1 MLNPKIFVYTGPMYA
16 GKSTGLVN
24 AFSEAKKADKKVVAI
39 KPNIDQRYT
48 TNTISTHDRKE
59 IPSEYVRVLST
70 FLSQEEWKDIDFG
83 ADVFLIDEAQF
94 FKKNIVEFV
103 CRLRNVSKEVHIAGL
118 DMDFRGNSFG
128 HMPEL
133 MTLANKV
140 IKFQAQ
146 CTQCKLINA
155 TMTYRKAEI
164 NDDGQILVGGN
175 EVYESR
181 CFSCWKP

>member
-16 GKSTGLVN
+16 GKSTGLIN
-24 AFSEAKKADKKVVAI
+24 AFSEAKKADRKVVAI
-39 KPNIDQRYT
+39 KPNIDNRYT
-48 TNTISTHDRKE
+48 TSTITTHDRKE
-59 IPSEYVRVLST
+59 IPAEYVRVLST
-70 FLSQEEWKDIDFG
+70 FLNQEEWKEIDFG
-83 ADVFLIDEAQF
+83 ADVFLVDEAQF

-103 CRLRNVSKEVHIAGL
+103 CRLRNVGKEVHIAGL

-128 HMPEL
+128 YMPDL

-146 CTQCKLINA
+146 CAECKLINA

-181 CFSCWKP
+181 CFNCWKP